1 MRGTTRKPRNR
12 RTLLRGIGVSMALP
26 LLDAMIPALT
36 AQSRTAA
43 NPIKRLGFVYVPH
56 GAIME
61 RFTPA
66 QLGANFEFSP
76 ILRPLETFRDRVV
89 VVSGL
94 AHKTADNAGVH
105 SMSPPTWLSGVR
117 PNDKESGV
125 RAGVTVD
132 QMAAQRIGQGTQF
145 PSLEL
150 ATEDHSRLI

>member
-1 MRGTTRKPRNR
+1 MTFITRDHLHR
-12 RTLLRGIGVSMALP
+12 RTLLKGLGVSMALP

-36 AQSRTAA
+36 AQSKTAA

-66 QLGANFEFSP
+66 TEGSNFEFSP
-76 ILRPLETFRDRVV
+76 ILRPLEPFRDRVV

-105 SMSPPTWLSGVR
+105 SMSPTTWLSGLR
-117 PNDKESGV
+117 PNDEESSV

-132 QMAAQRIGQGTQF
+132 QMAAQRIGHGPHF
-145 PSLEL
+145 PSLER